1 MKAGRAVASAAAGAF
16 VVAAAAA
23 CASPAS
29 GLTSTCTV
37 DDRGILTV
45 TFTNHTR
52 NDIEIS
58 SYSVYYGQS
67 ASDVTP
73 RNLAGGAG
81 GLTVPAG
88 RSYASGT
95 FAVNPPPNSGA
106 TCQVADVTT
115 GPTPP
120 DVFGPVPGH

>member
-1 MKAGRAVASAAAGAF
+1 MKAGRAAASAAAGVFMVA
-16 VVAAAAA
+16 VVAACGSGAG
-23 CASPAS
+23 

-37 DDRGILTV
+37 DNGDLNV

-52 NDIEIS
+52 NNIEIS

-73 RNLAGGAG
+73 RNLAAGAG
-81 GLTVPAG
+81 GLVVPVG
-88 RSYASGT
+88 RSYAYGT
-95 FAVNPPPNSGA
+95 FAVTPPPNSGA

-115 GPTPP
+115 GAAPP